1 MENSDSDRQVVT
13 EKKKRSYLPSTLASL
28 RHRNYRLFFFGQMVS
43 LIGTWMQWTAQGWLV
58 YKITGSKAMLGVI
71 GFVATLPMLLLSNF
85 GGVIADRFPRRKIL
99 LVTQTSALIM
109 PLILADLVLLE
120 VVEVWHIALLA
131 GLLGVVHSFDMPAR
145 QAFVVE
151 MVGREDLLNAI
162 GLNSGIFNSARIM
175 GPAVAGIV
183 MHAVGIGYCFMVN
196 GISYIAVIIALYMM
210 RIKDS
215 GRDRQTGSFLR
226 KLVAGFAYVRKD
238 KRLFGIMIILAIIS
252 IFGFSYTRL
261 LPAFAS
267 DIFGVGELGFG
278 EMLSFN
284 GIGAIVGSLAVASMT
299 RRKDKRE
306 ALVAGVLIFCL
317 AVTGFSLT
325 SNFTSGILL
334 LLILGSGMI
343 MFMTTA
349 NTMIQTIVPDEY
361 RGRVMGVWAF
371 VFGGSMPV
379 GSLAVG
385 FAAEQVGLALTVK
398 VGALVCAFAALAAS
412 VVSRKV
418 SEGGRLPR
426 TAGMPPVQ
434 SPY

>member
-1 MENSDSDRQVVT
+1 LGESDSSQAEARP
-13 EKKKRSYLPSTLASL
+13 RRRLLRLPSTFNSL
-28 RHRNYRLFFFGQMVS
+28 RHRNYRLFFFGQMIS

-58 YKITGSKAMLGVI
+58 YQITGSKTMLGVI
-71 GFVATLPMLLLSNF
+71 GMVATLPMLLLSNL
-85 GGVIADRFPRRKIL
+85 GGVAADRFPRRTIL
-99 LVTQTSALIM
+99 LVTQTSSLIM
-109 PLILADLVLLE
+109 PLILADLVLLGY
-120 VVEVWHIALLA
+120 VEVWHIALLA
-131 GLLGVVHSFDMPAR
+131 GLLGVVNSFDMPAR

-151 MVGREDLLNAI
+151 MVGRDDLLNAI

-183 MHAVGIGYCFMVN
+183 MASVGVGYCFMIN
-196 GISYIAVIIALYMM
+196 GISYLAVIMGIYMM
-210 RIKDS
+210 RLPDFK
-215 GRDRQTGSFLR
+215 RERQMGSFLR
-226 KLVAGFAYVRKD
+226 KLVAGFAYVKKD
-238 KRLFGIMIILAIIS
+238 KRLLGIMIILAIIS

-261 LPAFAS
+261 LPAFAK
-267 DIFGVGELGFG
+267 DIFNVGDLGYG

-284 GIGAIVGSLAVASMT
+284 GIGAIVGSLTVASMT

-317 AVTGFSLT
+317 AVTAFSLT
-325 SNFTSGILL
+325 SNFTSGLL
-334 LLILGSGMI
+334 MLLILGTGMI

-385 FAAEQVGLALTVK
+385 VAAEYIGLALTVK
-398 VGALVCAFAALAAS
+398 IGALVCAFAALAAS
-412 VVSRKV
+412 LVARNA
-418 SEGGRLPR
+418 G
-426 TAGMPPVQ
+426 TAGAETQPPVQ
-434 SPY
+434 IQSPY

>member
-1 MENSDSDRQVVT
+1 MGESESTGT
-13 EKKKRSYLPSTLASL
+13 ETGPRRRLLRLPSTFASL

-71 GFVATLPMLLLSNF
+71 GMVATLPMLLLSNF
-85 GGVIADRFPRRKIL
+85 GGVVADRFPRRTVL
-99 LVTQTSALIM
+99 LVTQTSSLIM
-109 PLILADLVLLE
+109 PLILADLVLLGC
-120 VVEVWHIALLA
+120 VEVWHIALLA
-131 GLLGVVHSFDMPAR
+131 GLLGVVNSFDMPAR

-151 MVGREDLLNAI
+151 MVGRDDLLNAI
-162 GLNSGIFNSARIM
+162 GLNSGVFNSARIM

-183 MHAVGIGYCFMVN
+183 MASVGIGYCFMIN
-196 GISYIAVIIALYMM
+196 GISYIAVVLAIYM
-210 RIKDS
+210 IKVPAS
-215 GRDRQTGSFLR
+215 GQKRQTGSFLR
-226 KLVAGFAYVRKD
+226 KLVAGFAYVKRD
-238 KRLFGIMIILAIIS
+238 KRLLGIMILLAVIS

-267 DIFGVGELGFG
+267 DIFDASEIGYG

-284 GIGAIVGSLAVASMT
+284 GIGAIVGSLTVASMT
-299 RRKDKRE
+299 RRRDKRE

-317 AVTGFSLT
+317 AVTAFALT
-325 SNFTSGILL
+325 SNFTSGLFL
-334 LLILGSGMI
+334 LLILGTGMI

-385 FAAEQVGLALTVK
+385 VAAEHIGLALTVK
-398 VGALVCAFAALAAS
+398 IGALVCAFAALTAS
-412 VVSRKV
+412 LIARS
-418 SEGGRLPR
+418 
-426 TAGMPPVQ
+426 AGITGAQTQQPVQIQ